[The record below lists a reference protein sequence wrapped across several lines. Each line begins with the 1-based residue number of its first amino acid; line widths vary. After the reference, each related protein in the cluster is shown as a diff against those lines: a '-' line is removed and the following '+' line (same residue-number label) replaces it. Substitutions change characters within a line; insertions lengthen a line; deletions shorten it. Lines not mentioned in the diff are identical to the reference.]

1 MKLIV
6 LEGNHA
12 SGKSAHAD
20 ALAASL
26 ERLGVA
32 AHAFHPTTPA
42 TRDPYLAA
50 LTYAVERRHFCAWC
64 ERPGAPV
71 LVADRWHFSTEVVGY
86 TTHQDALHALAHA
99 ERQALPTPALVLVL
113 DAPDATL
120 RARIEARGAAVTDVD
135 RAARSWYRDR
145 NVLRSWGAEV
155 VDTSGPVEEVEA
167 RILARALAA
176 LGVRGWDGCGMEVV

>member
-1 MKLIV
+1 MNLIV

-32 AHAFHPTTPA
+32 AVSYHHPPA
-42 TRDPYLAA
+42 RTRDPYGAA
-50 LTYAVERRHFCAWC
+50 LWYATERHEVCRYVPRAS
-64 ERPGAPV
+64 V
-71 LVADRWHFSTEVVGY
+71 LVADRWYFSTEVVGY
-86 TTHQDALHALAHA
+86 TMRQDALHALASA

-113 DAPDATL
+113 DAPDAVL
-120 RARIEARGAAVTDVD
+120 DARIEARGAAVTDVD

-167 RILARALAA
+167 RILARVLAA
-176 LGVRGWDGCGMEVV
+176 LGVLGWDANGSDVA

>member
-1 MKLIV
+1 VKLIV
-6 LEGNHA
+6 LEHQHGAGGTH
-12 SGKSAHAD
+12 HAD

-32 AHAFHPTTPA
+32 AVSYHHAPARTP
-42 TRDPYLAA
+42 DPYGAA
-50 LTYAVERRHFCAWC
+50 LHYATERHAVCRYVTRAS
-64 ERPGAPV
+64 V

-86 TTHQDALHALAHA
+86 TMRQDALHALASA

-113 DAPDATL
+113 DAPDAALDT
-120 RARIEARGAAVTDVD
+120 RIEARGAVVTDVD
-135 RAARSWYRDR
+135 RAARPWYRDR

-155 VDTSGPVEEVEA
+155 VDTSEPVAEVEA

-176 LGVRGWDGCGMEVV
+176 LGVRGWDANGSEVVG